1 MQFAKMENTLSDGL
15 GSTSVIS
22 TSNTSSQL
30 KKSSISVGEER
41 ELKRVYDRLCDY
53 HVRSGINIEIK
64 DLQSWQYAAKMKVK
78 ANLQNNILVDQ
89 NQVDSTHS
97 ATQCRIDELKQKLQE
112 LESNALKS
120 ISVNDISE
128 MFKFLNKKL
137 GKKDFEEMKEWVHE
151 TRFDRLGIFNYSHEE
166 NTHAY
171 SLNDD
176 VPDEVKRERASE
188 IIPHG

>member
-137 GKKDFEEMKEWVHE
+137 GKKDFEEMMWEV
-151 TRFDRLGIFNYSHEE
+151 
-166 NTHAY
+166 
-171 SLNDD
+171 
-176 VPDEVKRERASE
+176 DEVTLAA
-188 IIPHG
+188 PN

>member
-1 MQFAKMENTLSDGL
+1 M
-15 GSTSVIS
+15 
-22 TSNTSSQL
+22 
-30 KKSSISVGEER
+30 
-41 ELKRVYDRLCDY
+41 CDY

-137 GKKDFEEMKEWVHE
+137 GKKDFEEMMWEV
-151 TRFDRLGIFNYSHEE
+151 
-166 NTHAY
+166 
-171 SLNDD
+171 
-176 VPDEVKRERASE
+176 DEVIHSILK
-188 IIPHG
+188 